1 MKESRDVRGLAWGL
15 LFLFLCP
22 VAFLLVMTFIDDHT
36 RTDLFG
42 SDTESESTP
51 AEETPASE
59 GTPSAETPADAT
71 PSAEAPSDVTP
82 QAETPTEE
90 STETP
95 SDGTPVS
102 QLPASDVSFAADI
115 VPIFEQHCYTCH
127 GPNRIPGVPTSYS
140 LVSYDTTLRGGF
152 IPAVVPGKPEES
164 SLYLGVS
171 TFDMPRDGNR
181 LSDAEIELIRLWILQ
196 GARNN

>member
-36 RTDLFG
+36 RAD
-42 SDTESESTP
+42 
-51 AEETPASE
+51 ET
-59 GTPSAETPADAT
+59 TPADITEGSPADGT
-71 PSAEAPSDVTP
+71 PVEGTTP

-95 SDGTPVS
+95 ADGTPVS

-115 VPIFEQHCYTCH
+115 VPIFETYCYTCH
-127 GPNRIPGVPTSYS
+127 GPYRIRGVPTSYS
-140 LVSYDTTLRGGF
+140 LVNYDTTLRGGF
-152 IPAVVPGKPEES
+152 IPPVIPGEPEKS

-171 TFDMPRDGNR
+171 TYDMPRDGNR

-196 GARNN
+196 GAQNN

>member
-36 RTDLFG
+36 RADDSTPADVTEGTPAEGSPTDG
-42 SDTESESTP
+42 TPVEGTP
-51 AEETPASE
+51 AEEGTPA
-59 GTPSAETPADAT
+59 TDDAT
-71 PSAEAPSDVTP
+71 PL
-82 QAETPTEE
+82 AETPTEE

-95 SDGTPVS
+95 ADGTPVS
-102 QLPASDVSFAADI
+102 QLPVSDVSFAADI
-115 VPIFEQHCYTCH
+115 TPLFEKYCYTCH
-127 GPNRIPGVPTSYS
+127 GPYRIPGVPTSYS

-152 IPAVVPGKPEES
+152 IPAVIPGEPEKS

-171 TFDMPRDGNR
+171 TYDMPRDGNR
-181 LSDAEIELIRLWILQ
+181 LTDAEIELIRLWILQ
-196 GARNN
+196 GAQNN

>member
-51 AEETPASE
+51 AIEGTPTEGTPPVEGTPAD
-59 GTPSAETPADAT
+59 GTPSAE
-71 PSAEAPSDVTP
+71 TP

-90 STETP
+90 STEMP

-152 IPAVVPGKPEES
+152 IPAVIPGKPEES

-171 TFDMPRDGNR
+171 TYDMPRDGNR